1 MAGLSLVE
9 LMVAMV
15 LGLLLILAAGN
26 IFIAN
31 KQTYRTVENLS
42 RIQESLRFAFEL
54 MARDARMAGAIRCG
68 YTDRVANVLNGTA
81 GGLTWNESVRGYGTT
96 DAITFPA
103 VSACGSPAAA
113 GCRVAGTEAIYFSNA
128 AGDEVDAAI
137 TGHVPASAVMTLDN
151 VDNIEDGDILLVCR
165 PNQAAIFQVTNVND
179 AAVKVVHNTGVAGI
193 TPGNATKCLNFP
205 VDTSLAPSS
214 CVDFTGGEV
223 AKLSQ
228 QLWYIGNNGRG
239 GNSLYRKAGSATA
252 EEIVPDVDD
261 MELSFLTDTGTA
273 YQDVASI
280 TDWSKVR
287 GVRIKLVSRSQDK
300 VGTDSNEIS
309 RDYTFTVSL
318 RNRLK

>member
-128 AGDEVDAAI
+128 AGDEVDATV

-151 VDNIEDGDILLVCR
+151 VDNIENGDILMVCR
-165 PNQAAIFQVTNVND
+165 PNQAAIFQVTNVT
-179 AAVKVVHNTGVAGI
+179 ASAVKIVHETGTGV
-193 TPGNATKCLNFP
+193 PGNATKCLNYP
-205 VDTSLAPSS
+205 VNPTPTPPCA
-214 CVDFTGGEV
+214 DFTGGEL

-239 GNSLYRKAGSATA
+239 GNSLYRKAGTATA